1 MAAAVLVSVVAIIG
15 LTSANDASQ
24 FQYPKCAHGL
34 QPLNS
39 SEVSSFVINLDLPPG
54 ERWAEVARA
63 KRAEVYKMHEA
74 LKNLTLDILGPRVLD
89 FIDSAMPKLLRSLPW
104 PFTEEMKSLANITGL
119 PLGEV
124 VLYNVF
130 YEFFTLCTSIVA
142 QDPHGEIYHARNLD
156 FGLFLGWDSRNH
168 TWAMTEVLR
177 PTVVNL
183 DFQRSE
189 KTVFKA
195 VTFAGYLG
203 ILTGVK
209 PGAFS
214 MTVNERFRLNGGFIG
229 LLEWL
234 LGDHSQHWVG
244 FLTRQLM
251 ENGTDY
257 ENAMNTLSTSKLL
270 APVYFIV
277 AGTKPGEGA
286 IITRDRN
293 SAKADVYSL
302 SDSQDKWFLLQTNY
316 DHWEAPPAYD
326 NRRGPGM
333 HCMRN
338 MTQQAL
344 GFSGLID
351 VLGTQPVLNL
361 LTAYATLMR
370 PSTGEL
376 HVYTQTCPPP
386 CSPW

>member
-1 MAAAVLVSVVAIIG
+1 MAPVLVVAVVAIFA
-15 LTSANDASQ
+15 LASANDASQ
-24 FQYPKCAHGL
+24 HAKCEHGL

-39 SEVSSFVINLDLPPG
+39 SEVPSFVINLDLPPS

-74 LKNLTLDILGPRVLD
+74 LKNLTLDLLGPRVLD
-89 FIDSAMPKLLRSLPW
+89 FIDSSMPKLLSSLPW
-104 PFTEEMKSLANITGL
+104 PFTEEMKSLSNITGL

-130 YEFFTLCTSIVA
+130 YEFFTVCTSIVA
-142 QDPHGEIYHARNLD
+142 QDTNGEIYHARNMD
-156 FGLFLGWDSRNH
+156 FGLFLGWDTRNH

-177 PTVVNL
+177 PTVIKL
-183 DFQRSE
+183 DFQRSQ

-214 MTVNERFRLNGGFIG
+214 MTVNERFKLNGGFIG

-251 ENGTDY
+251 ENGTNY
-257 ENAMNTLSTSKLL
+257 EDAKATLSTSKLL

-293 SAKADVYSL
+293 SEEANVYSL
-302 SDSQDKWFLLQTNY
+302 SDTEDKWFLLQTNY
-316 DHWEAPPAYD
+316 DHWEKPPSYD
-326 NRRGPGM
+326 DRRGPGKY
-333 HCMRN
+333 CMRN

-344 GFSGLID
+344 GFSGLFD
-351 VLGTQPVLNL
+351 VLGTQPVLNM
-361 LTAYATLMR
+361 LTAYAALMR

-376 HVYTQTCPPP
+376 EAYIQKCLPP

>member
-1 MAAAVLVSVVAIIG
+1 
-15 LTSANDASQ
+15 
-24 FQYPKCAHGL
+24 
-34 QPLNS
+34 
-39 SEVSSFVINLDLPPG
+39 
-54 ERWAEVARA
+54 
-63 KRAEVYKMHEA
+63 MHEA
-74 LKNLTLDILGPRVLD
+74 LKNLTMDILGPRVLD
-89 FIDSAMPKLLRSLPW
+89 FIDAAMPKLLSSLPW
-104 PFTEEMKSLANITGL
+104 PFTEEMRSLSNITGL

-130 YEFFTLCTSIVA
+130 YEFFTLCTSVVA
-142 QDPHGEIYHARNLD
+142 QDTNGEIYHARNLD

-177 PTVVNL
+177 PTVIKL
-183 DFQRSE
+183 DFQRSQ

-203 ILTGVK
+203 VLTGVK

-214 MTVNERFRLNGGFIG
+214 MTINERFKLNGGFIG

-244 FLTRQLM
+244 FLSRQLM
-251 ENGTDY
+251 ENGTNY
-257 ENAMNTLSTSKLL
+257 ENAKTTLSTSKLL
-270 APVYFIV
+270 APVYFIL
-277 AGTKPGEGA
+277 AGTQPGEGA

-293 SAKADVYSL
+293 SDRADVYSL
-302 SDSQDKWFLLQTNY
+302 SDSEDKWFLLQTNY
-316 DHWEAPPAYD
+316 DHWERPPAYD
-326 NRRGPGM
+326 DRRRPGM

-338 MTQQAL
+338 MTQQSV
-344 GFSGLID
+344 GFSGLFD
-351 VLGTQPVLNL
+351 VLGTQPVLNM
-361 LTAYATLMR
+361 LTTYAALMR

-376 HVYTQTCPPP
+376 EVYTQSCPPP